1 MSKNFVVKNII
12 CIFEYLQG
20 REEIIKVKHIKNF
33 TIMKANEILEI
44 GNEIFS
50 TSERKSIYRKEI
62 FVECKTDKEKKNLRM
77 KLRKKLDA
85 FIAEFIATSKN
96 EEKRKALRKA
106 WQEYA
111 KQVYINSSYIVDA
124 NANTEKKDTIKNFLL
139 AMNETE
145 KKNK

>member
-1 MSKNFVVKNII
+1 MSKILQLKILFVYLYIQKLNF
-12 CIFEYLQG
+12 
-20 REEIIKVKHIKNF
+20 IKNF
-33 TIMKANEILEI
+33 TIMKANEILAI

-96 EEKRKALRKA
+96 EEKRKALKKA

-111 KQVYINSSYIVDA
+111 KQVYINSTYIVDA

>member
-1 MSKNFVVKNII
+1 MYTQNKLN
-12 CIFEYLQG
+12 
-20 REEIIKVKHIKNF
+20 NF
-33 TIMKANEILEI
+33 TIMKANEVLAI
-44 GNEIFS
+44 GNEVFS

-106 WQEYA
+106 WQEYT
-111 KQVYINSSYIVDA
+111 KQVYINSTCIVDA
-124 NANTEKKDTIKNFLL
+124 NANTEKKATVKNFLL

>member
-1 MSKNFVVKNII
+1 
-12 CIFEYLQG
+12 
-20 REEIIKVKHIKNF
+20 
-33 TIMKANEILEI
+33 MKANEILAI

-50 TSERKSIYRKEI
+50 TNERKSIYRKEI
-62 FVECKTDKEKKNLRM
+62 FVECKTDREKKNLRM

-111 KQVYINSSYIVDA
+111 KQVYINSACIVDA

>member
-1 MSKNFVVKNII
+1 
-12 CIFEYLQG
+12 
-20 REEIIKVKHIKNF
+20 
-33 TIMKANEILEI
+33 MKANEILAI

-62 FVECKTDKEKKNLRM
+62 FGECKTDKEKKNLRM

-96 EEKRKALRKA
+96 EEKRKALIKA
-106 WQEYA
+106 WQEYS
-111 KQVYINSSYIVDA
+111 KQVYINSTCIVDA
-124 NANTEKKDTIKNFLL
+124 NANTEKRDTIKNFLL

-145 KKNK
+145 KKINK